1 MIVRNVV
8 AALFVPA
15 CLIAFARNARAQDEN
30 DDEAPPA
37 TSSAPASTPAPA
49 EHEYTAPLY
58 QRTQPSYVP
67 QSVALSGPHQLNDWN
82 EGEPIPPGYHPVE
95 RTRRG
100 LIIGGAVTFGSLYL
114 ISLFAA
120 AAGADS
126 TDPGEKNQE
135 AALWIPVAGP
145 FIQMAN
151 TSTATGNL
159 FLAIDGIA
167 QTAGVGMF
175 IAGLAWPS
183 KVLIRNDLAGK
194 NKLNLSFTPVIS
206 KSMSGWGLTGT
217 F

>member
-1 MIVRNVV
+1 
-8 AALFVPA
+8 
-15 CLIAFARNARAQDEN
+15 
-30 DDEAPPA
+30 
-37 TSSAPASTPAPA
+37 
-49 EHEYTAPLY
+49 
-58 QRTQPSYVP
+58 
-67 QSVALSGPHQLNDWN
+67 
-82 EGEPIPPGYHPVE
+82 
-95 RTRRG
+95 
-100 LIIGGAVTFGSLYL
+100 
-114 ISLFAA
+114 
-120 AAGADS
+120 
-126 TDPGEKNQE
+126 
-135 AALWIPVAGP
+135 
-145 FIQMAN
+145 MAN